1 MAQQPPPRA
10 EPTKISVE
18 AGLSGPHLD
27 AFIRATS
34 NVLATKIA
42 EETYAQIV
50 DGLPLA
56 DVVRDTANVGL
67 VPSNHPILDH
77 KALCPGVMDKLREI
91 RQTMDLGSLQLEAD
105 LVGAYRACSP
115 GSRAFKTR
123 LIEMTAVAVHAI
135 AVHLFKLGTSLHTD
149 DGIASWTPPNEE
161 DSRYWSKNPDGAL
174 PTLFYHHWYSNH
186 EQYPDGIA
194 DMVGYWAEARILG
207 GVVLFDRRD
216 PESSPKVQP
225 DSVWLHGNRYNVT
238 YRIYRLLDEQ
248 KQSLLAFLTSETPDL
263 GVLPILGDE
272 KNTTREDPEEPVENT
287 GIYRNPWERKPRP
300 EDQGFDSRLRTC
312 WDQFDYPTQA
322 DKDRAYTRA
331 KGWEWD
337 SSSE

>member
-1 MAQQPPPRA
+1 MAQDLARA

-18 AGLSGPHLD
+18 AGLIGPHLD

-56 DVVRDTANVGL
+56 HVVQDGANEEL
-67 VPSNHPILDH
+67 PRNHPIYDH
-77 KALCPGVMDKLREI
+77 HKELCPGVEDKLREI
-91 RQTMDLGSLQLEAD
+91 RQNMDLGSLQLEAD
-105 LVGAYRACSP
+105 LVGAYRASSP

-135 AVHLFKLGTSLHTD
+135 AVYLFKLGTSLHTE
-149 DGIASWTPPNEE
+149 DGIGIWVPSKHE
-161 DSRYWSKNPDGAL
+161 DDVLFWRFNPEGAW
-174 PTLFYHHWYSNH
+174 PTLFRHAWYVNH
-186 EQYPDGIA
+186 ERYPDGVA

-225 DSVWLHGNRYNVT
+225 DSVWLHGDREAVT
-238 YRIYRLLDEQ
+238 YRIYRLLDDQ
-248 KQSLLAFLTSETPDL
+248 KQNLLAFLTSETPDL
-263 GVLPILGDE
+263 AFLPILGDE
-272 KNTTREDPEEPVENT
+272 NNTTREDPEEPVENT
-287 GIYRNPWERKPRP
+287 GIYRNPWERKPRS
-300 EDQGFDSRLRTC
+300 EDDGDARLRTC
-312 WDQFDYPTQA
+312 WDKFDYPTWA
-322 DKDRAYTRA
+322 DNQRAWARA
-331 KGWEWD
+331 KGMEWD
-337 SSSE
+337 SSD